1 MPTPTQFPLIS
12 QDASFKEDATIYAD
26 HAFRTLSAPDI
37 RRAIEAAYL
46 AGGDN
51 AFRTGY
57 RVGQTHARQGKRL

>member
-12 QDASFKEDATIYAD
+12 QDESFKEDATIYAD
-26 HAFRTLSAPDI
+26 HAYRTLSAPDI

-51 AFRTGY
+51 AFRSGY
-57 RVGQTHARQGKRL
+57 RVGQAHARQGKWL

>member
-1 MPTPTQFPLIS
+1 MPTPQQFPLIS
-12 QDASFKEDATIYAD
+12 QDESFKEDATIYAD
-26 HAFRTLSAPDI
+26 HAYLSLRATDI

-57 RVGQTHARQGKRL
+57 RVGQTHARQGKWI